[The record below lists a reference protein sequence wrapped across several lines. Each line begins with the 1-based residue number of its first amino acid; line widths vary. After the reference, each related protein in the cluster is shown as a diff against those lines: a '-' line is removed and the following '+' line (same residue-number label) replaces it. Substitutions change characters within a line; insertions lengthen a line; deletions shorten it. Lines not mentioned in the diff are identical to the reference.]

1 MDWDWIK
8 ISDWE
13 SSIVVYP
20 DIFFF
25 LKLSH
30 KTLTTFKPSQ
40 EALRTILPKKKV
52 NLITVTFKKKPSSS
66 VENKKMC
73 LVHDSAMR

>member
-13 SSIVVYP
+13 SRIVVYP
-20 DIFFF
+20 EIYFV

-40 EALRTILPKKKV
+40 EALRTILPRKV

-66 VENKKMC
+66 VENKMMC
-73 LVHDSAMR
+73 LGHDSAKR